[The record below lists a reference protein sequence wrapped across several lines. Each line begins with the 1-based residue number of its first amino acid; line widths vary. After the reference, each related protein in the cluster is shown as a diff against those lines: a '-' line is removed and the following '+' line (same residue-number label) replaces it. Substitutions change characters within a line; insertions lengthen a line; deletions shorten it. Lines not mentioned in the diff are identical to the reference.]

1 MTELFHHRTCHWS
14 RRICFLH
21 CFHTRETN
29 KTSIARN
36 TCTTNTIQAQSNYDW
51 IISSSDMPL
60 KPKDMLS
67 SLLSY
72 TRNKQD
78 LNSQKHGQFELRV
91 TMTELSHHR
100 TCHWS
105 RRICFLHCFHT
116 RETNK
121 TSIARNTCTT
131 NTIQAQSNYDWI
143 ISSSDMP
150 QQRRKCNF
158 HHCFHEERS
167 NKSAMEKT
175 HAWSTQFE
183 LRVTM
188 TELSHHWTCHWSR
201 RICFH
206 HCFHTRETNKTSTA
220 RKTRTTDTIRAQ
232 SNYDWIISS
241 SDMPQQRRKCNFHH
255 CFHEEKSNKSA
266 MEKTHAGPTQFK
278 LRVTMTGLSH
288 HRTCHSNGGSVIFI
302 IAFMRKSQT
311 RAQCPKTHAG
321 PTHFKL
327 RVTMTGLSH
336 HRTCHET
343 TQS

>member
-1 MTELFHHRTCHWS
+1 MTELSHHRTCHWS

-36 TCTTNTIQAQSNYDW
+36 TCATNTIQAQSNYDW

-143 ISSSDMP
+143 ISSLDMP
-150 QQRRKCNF
+150 LKPKDMLSSLLSYTRNKQDLNSQKHA
-158 HHCFHEERS
+158 HHQH
-167 NKSAMEKT
+167 N
-175 HAWSTQFE
+175 
-183 LRVTM
+183 
-188 TELSHHWTCHWSR
+188 
-201 RICFH
+201 
-206 HCFHTRETNKTSTA
+206 
-220 RKTRTTDTIRAQ
+220 
-232 SNYDWIISS
+232 SS
-241 SDMPQQRRKCNFHH
+241 S
-255 CFHEEKSNKSA
+255 E
-266 MEKTHAGPTQFK
+266 
-278 LRVTMTGLSH
+278 
-288 HRTCHSNGGSVIFI
+288 
-302 IAFMRKSQT
+302 
-311 RAQCPKTHAG
+311 
-321 PTHFKL
+321 
-327 RVTMTGLSH
+327 
-336 HRTCHET
+336 
-343 TQS
+343 